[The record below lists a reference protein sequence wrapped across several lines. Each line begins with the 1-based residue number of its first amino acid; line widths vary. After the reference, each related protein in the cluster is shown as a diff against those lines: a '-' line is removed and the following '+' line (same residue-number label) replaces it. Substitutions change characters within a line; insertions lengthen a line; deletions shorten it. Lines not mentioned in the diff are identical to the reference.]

1 MANITIA
8 FVKQFGSTMNL
19 LSQQKG
25 SRLSSCVQ
33 LETGAFGEEEYF
45 DQYGSDEAKEKVS
58 RNVDV
63 EYAADDYKRR
73 RVSFTDTY
81 WAKLIDKEDKLAMLI
96 EPTSGLMQAGA
107 WAIGRKLDDKIITAF
122 SGTASTGKAGAT
134 STAFTAANQIAVGAA
149 GLTLSK
155 LIQAKELLDA
165 ADVDPDEE
173 RYFALA
179 ASQVSDLL
187 NITEVKSMDYNTQN
201 ALVEGR
207 INTFLG
213 FRFVRTQ
220 RITISGTTRTCLAW
234 AKSGMLLAKRTEM
247 IAKLDVIPTKH
258 YATQAYASVSS
269 GATRMEEAKCV
280 EVACLES

>member
-1 MANITIA
+1 M
-8 FVKQFGSTMNL
+8 
-19 LSQQKG
+19 
-25 SRLSSCVQ
+25 
-33 LETGAFGEEEYF
+33 
-45 DQYGSDEAKEKVS
+45 
-58 RNVDV
+58 
-63 EYAADDYKRR
+63 
-73 RVSFTDTY
+73 
-81 WAKLIDKEDKLAMLI
+81 
-96 EPTSGLMQAGA
+96 
-107 WAIGRKLDDKIITAF
+107 
-122 SGTASTGKAGAT
+122 
-134 STAFTAANQIAVGAA
+134 
-149 GLTLSK
+149 
-155 LIQAKELLDA
+155 LDA